1 MKSTL
6 EALVKEMVEKGILFE
21 DAVAEF
27 EKHFILL
34 VLKRT
39 NGNLSKA
46 ADELRLHR
54 NTLSKRVEKYYQN
67 HHMTGARHRLEPD
80 TVLATVLSSISIEL
94 IELLRDRDEPASTAQ
109 SAANSF

>member
-1 MKSTL
+1 MDRQRRTEMKSTL

-27 EKHFILL
+27 EKHFILM

-46 ADELRLHR
+46 AEELRLHR
-54 NTLSKRVEKYYQN
+54 NTLSKRVGKYYQN
-67 HHMTGARHRLEPD
+67 HHMAGAKNRRP
-80 TVLATVLSSISIEL
+80 
-94 IELLRDRDEPASTAQ
+94 RAQ
-109 SAANSF
+109 AARAAAGRSKG

>member
-1 MKSTL
+1 MKSRL
-6 EALVKEMVEKGILFE
+6 EALVAEMVERGILFE

-27 EKHFILL
+27 QKNFILC

-46 ADELRLHR
+46 AEELRIHR

-67 HHMTGARHRLEPD
+67 DHMAGARHRRSKSRRPGQK
-80 TVLATVLSSISIEL
+80 VRS
-94 IELLRDRDEPASTAQ
+94 R
-109 SAANSF
+109 

>member
-1 MKSTL
+1 MKSRL
-6 EALVKEMVEKGILFE
+6 EALAVEMVERGILFE

-27 EKHFILL
+27 EKHFILT

-46 ADELRLHR
+46 ADELRIHR

-67 HHMTGARHRLEPD
+67 GHMVGARHRRPR
-80 TVLATVLSSISIEL
+80 VLG
-94 IELLRDRDEPASTAQ
+94 PAHPPK
-109 SAANSF
+109 AAAAKSKG